1 MVRQA
6 QKDTR
11 SGPSRRVLQVCGA
24 TMERDE
30 QPHVGRA
37 LRRLVHRTFQGASDV
52 LWNRNGGAE
61 RNQTTRRN
69 HGDGKD
75 TSHTNKAVDAT
86 HGNTLP
92 PLQGGRVD
100 REVLGRSTW
109 TLLHTLA
116 AQFPEHPTKQQKKDA
131 KTLIDVLTRIYP
143 CGECARHFQKL
154 VREHPPVVESGDEF
168 AQWMCKVHNVVN
180 VRLHKP
186 TFNCERVHARWGK
199 LDCDDGDY
207 CELGG

>member
-1 MVRQA
+1 MDQGGGRAADLVDER
-6 QKDTR
+6 
-11 SGPSRRVLQVCGA
+11 GVLQVRGA
-24 TMERDE
+24 AMERE
-30 QPHVGRA
+30 ERPHVGRA
-37 LRRLVHRTFQGASDV
+37 LRRFVQRTFHGTSDV
-52 LWNRNGGAE
+52 LWNRNKGAE
-61 RNQTTRRN
+61 RNRTTRRDE
-69 HGDGKD
+69 GDGEE
-75 TSHTNKAVDAT
+75 TSHRHTSEDAT
-86 HGNTLP
+86 EKNTLP

-100 REVLGRSTW
+100 RQVLGRSTW

-143 CGECARHFQKL
+143 CGECAQHFQKL

-168 AQWMCKVHNVVN
+168 ARWMCEVHNVVN

-199 LDCDDGDY
+199 LDCDEGDY

>member
-1 MVRQA
+1 
-6 QKDTR
+6 
-11 SGPSRRVLQVCGA
+11 
-24 TMERDE
+24 MERE
-30 QPHVGRA
+30 ERSHVGRA
-37 LRRLVHRTFQGASDV
+37 LGRFVQRTFHGASDV
-52 LWNRNGGAE
+52 LWNRKVGSE

-69 HGDGKD
+69 QEDEEKAFHSFTSSAATDG
-75 TSHTNKAVDAT
+75 S
-86 HGNTLP
+86 TLP

-131 KTLIDVLTRIYP
+131 KTLLDVLTRIYP
-143 CGECARHFQKL
+143 CGECAHHFQKL

-168 AQWMCKVHNVVN
+168 ARWMCEVHNVVN

-186 TFNCERVHARWGK
+186 TFNCERVQARWGK
-199 LDCDDGDY
+199 LDCDEGDY